1 MPQTPQ
7 AYLASVL
14 YNPQTKQ
21 ADQAVVVVEY
31 GPKTARVYIGLAP
44 TPIDAP
50 NLHEQVPQLLREL
63 GEALRHIQDAPL
75 APHTLHHVQI

>member
-1 MPQTPQ
+1 MPQKPE

-21 ADQAVVVVEY
+21 ADQAVVIVQY
-31 GPKTARVYIGLAP
+31 GPKTARVNIELP
-44 TPIDAP
+44 STPIDSP
-50 NLHEQVPQLLREL
+50 NLADQVPQLLREL

-75 APHTLHHVQI
+75 ALHTLHRLRI

>member
-1 MPQTPQ
+1 MSPQ

-21 ADQAVVVVEY
+21 ADEAVVVVEF
-31 GPKTARVYIGLAP
+31 GPKTARVRIELEP

-50 NLHEQVPQLLREL
+50 NLPDQVLQLLREL
-63 GEALRHIQDAPL
+63 GEALGHIKDVPL
-75 APHTLHHVQI
+75 APHTQHRFRI